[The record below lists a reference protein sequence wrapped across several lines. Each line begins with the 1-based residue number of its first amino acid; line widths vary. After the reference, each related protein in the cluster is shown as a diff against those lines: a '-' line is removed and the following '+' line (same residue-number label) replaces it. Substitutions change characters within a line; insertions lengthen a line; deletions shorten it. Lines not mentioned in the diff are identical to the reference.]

1 VKRADVADIYALSPT
16 QEGMLFESLR
26 AEAAGVYFEQL
37 CCTLSGGLDAGLL
50 EAAWQRVVDRH
61 PILRTAFFWRGLAQ
75 PHQVVKKS
83 VRVPWR
89 HLDWRRLDAAERR
102 GKTAEL
108 LRRDVEEG
116 FDLGKPPLVRFTLA
130 RLEEDRSLFVWSF
143 HHLLLDGWSVQL
155 VLGEVLAVYHALAAG
170 RAPRLEARRPFRD
183 YVAWLERRDLA
194 EAEAF
199 WRRELEGVALPDVLP
214 ASDGGSRGA
223 AGGGARMVAPKI
235 SKSPVP
241 LSRTRTR
248 RLMRATG
255 RGLARRSR
263 SSGSTLRALA
273 V

>member
-16 QEGMLFESLR
+16 QEGMLFENLR

-37 CCTLSGGLDAGLL
+37 CCTLSGGLDAALL

-116 FDLGKPPLVRFTLA
+116 FDLGKPPLLRFTLA

-194 EAEAF
+194 EAESF
-199 WRRELEGVALPDVLP
+199 WRRELEGVA
-214 ASDGGSRGA
+214 GA
-223 AGGGARMVAPKI
+223 GAPGAGANI
-235 SKSPVP
+235 
-241 LSRTRTR
+241 
-248 RLMRATG
+248 
-255 RGLARRSR
+255 
-263 SSGSTLRALA
+263 
-273 V
+273 